1 MLLQYLYLTGLSVT
15 LDTPSGQTQNQSCL
29 ASRPCHGTRHPAPHR
44 SDTTCIMQKPLVL
57 STALKTHSPSLTL
70 PVIKVLFSILTVVE
84 TAEFQFVVSD
94 VGGTNISDQVT
105 SVNRRVTGD
114 FQVPWYVAHQNV
126 LRSAEQ
132 QPHRLPQ
139 WQVALKER
147 VETEA
152 PPCVRMGQY
161 LYYLRSYSTF

>member
-1 MLLQYLYLTGLSVT
+1 MII
-15 LDTPSGQTQNQSCL
+15 
-29 ASRPCHGTRHPAPHR
+29 A
-44 SDTTCIMQKPLVL
+44 
-57 STALKTHSPSLTL
+57 
-70 PVIKVLFSILTVVE
+70 VVE
-84 TAEFQFVVSD
+84 TAELQWVVSD
-94 VGGTNISDQVT
+94 VNGANISDQVT
-105 SVNRRVTGD
+105 SVNHPVTDD

-152 PPCVRMGQY
+152 PPVSAGDNIFIICEVLPLFGFKNVLFCILVFGSIFHIPQCGTQRV
-161 LYYLRSYSTF
+161 L